1 MNVRKR
7 GLALLMCICMI
18 FTLLPFSA
26 FADESS
32 DKSVVYGMY
41 DKSGTTWTQDDKAK
55 DTVTNT
61 VDNQG
66 NTVTLKKTATP
77 TGNENEYK
85 IDLEVITTETSS
97 TKAGDAATVLVI
109 DVSGS
114 MGDCATCGNEEGLAH
129 KFVHGHAFESRIAA
143 AQAAAKQFI
152 DAFKSD
158 SAKRY
163 VSVVRFSDNAS
174 VACDWQ
180 DVSTQTGYNA
190 VKTAIDR
197 LKADGGTNLDAG
209 LQTANTQLSK
219 TTVASIKANAKN
231 VIALTDGM
239 PTFYVGGDG
248 KNGNHGSTGCPIT
261 NVRTEAS
268 ATTLKNSAALYTVCF
283 GAASDKCWSDWV
295 YNKRDKTYEYGF
307 WPNIIICSDPSHAQ
321 DGPTVGDFLRNS
333 IATSAA
339 DGKTYAYNADNTK
352 ALLKAFKDI
361 TDTITEG
368 ISAGTVKDGLPIG
381 VSFVGDAPTA
391 FVENTDGT
399 YSWELIPANAERF
412 RMS

>member
-26 FADESS
+26 FADGTSEP
-32 DKSVVYGMY
+32 DVVYGTY
-41 DKSGTTWTQDDKAK
+41 DNGPWTQDANAK
-55 DTVTNT
+55 DTVTKT

-114 MGDCATCGNEEGLAH
+114 MDKCAECGYTEGYSH
-129 KFVHGHAFESRIAA
+129 NWIYGHNFKSRIAA
-143 AQAAAKQFI
+143 AQTAAKQFI

-174 VACDWQ
+174 VACEWK
-180 DVSTQTGYNA
+180 DVSTLAGYKA
-190 VKTAIDR
+190 AIKAIEG
-197 LKADGGTNLDAG
+197 LSADGGTNLDAG
-209 LQTANTQLSK
+209 LQTANIQLSQ

-248 KNGNHGSTGCPIT
+248 KNGNHGNTGCPIT
-261 NVRTEAS
+261 NDRTAAS
-268 ATTLKNSAALYTVCF
+268 ATALKNSAALYTVCF
-283 GAASDKCWSDWV
+283 GAARDKCWSD
-295 YNKRDKTYEYGF
+295 
-307 WPNIIICSDPSHAQ
+307 
-321 DGPTVGDFLRNS
+321 
-333 IATSAA
+333 
-339 DGKTYAYNADNTK
+339 
-352 ALLKAFKDI
+352 
-361 TDTITEG
+361 
-368 ISAGTVKDGLPIG
+368 
-381 VSFVGDAPTA
+381 
-391 FVENTDGT
+391 
-399 YSWELIPANAERF
+399 
-412 RMS
+412 